1 MRNIWTI
8 FKREFGYY
16 FVSPVSYVVLFMFL
30 VVLGLIFVY
39 DLGQAAANGT
49 APQIE
54 QWVLGPFVTL
64 ALFLTAFITMRL
76 VAEENRTGTMELIMT
91 APVREWELVIGKWLA
106 ALGFYLVIIA
116 ATLIYALIAN
126 AYTTPGIDTMPLL
139 TGYLGL
145 IMLLGSVLAIGL
157 FASTLFSNQIAAA
170 FAALAILL
178 GLWLIGLPFQ
188 NQTGP
193 TADIIRYLD
202 ISSHYYDNFAL
213 GVIALTDVL
222 YYVSIILFFLFAASR
237 VIESR
242 RWR

>member
-8 FKREFGYY
+8 LKREFGYY

-30 VVLGLIFVY
+30 LVLGLIFYY
-39 DLGQAAANGT
+39 DLANAALNGQ

-91 APVREWELVIGKWLA
+91 APVREWELVVGKWLA

-116 ATLIYALIAN
+116 ATLIYAVIAN
-126 AYTTPGIDTMPLL
+126 AFTTPGIDTQPLL
-139 TGYLGL
+139 TGYIGL
-145 IMLLGSVLAIGL
+145 TLLLGSVLAIGL

-188 NQTGP
+188 NQTGAM
-193 TADIIRYLD
+193 ADIIRYLD
-202 ISSHYYDNFAL
+202 ISSHYYDNFSV

-222 YYVSIILFFLFAASR
+222 YYVSIIVFFLFAASR

>member
-30 VVLGLIFVY
+30 VVLGLIFYY
-39 DLGQAAANGT
+39 DLASAALNGT

-106 ALGFYLVIIA
+106 ALGFYLVVIA

-126 AYTTPGIDTMPLL
+126 AYTSPGIDVMPLM
-139 TGYLGL
+139 TGYIGL
-145 IMLLGSVLAIGL
+145 ILLLGSVLAIGL

-188 NQTGP
+188 HQAGP
-193 TADIIRYLD
+193 TADVIRYLD
-202 ISSHYYDNFAL
+202 ISSHYYDNFSV

-222 YYVSIILFFLFAASR
+222 YYVSIIVFFLFAASR

>member
-30 VVLGLIFVY
+30 VVLGLIFYY
-39 DLGQAAANGT
+39 DLANAAMNGT

-126 AYTTPGIDTMPLL
+126 AYTSPGIDVMPLM
-139 TGYLGL
+139 TGYIGL
-145 IMLLGSVLAIGL
+145 ILLLGSVLAIGL

-188 NQTGP
+188 NQAGP
-193 TADIIRYLD
+193 TADVIRYLD
-202 ISSHYYDNFAL
+202 ISSHYYDNFSV

-222 YYVSIILFFLFAASR
+222 YYVSIIAFFLFAASR

>member
-1 MRNIWTI
+1 MIAHADFDALRA
-8 FKREFGYY
+8 Y
-16 FVSPVSYVVLFMFL
+16 L
-30 VVLGLIFVY
+30 
-39 DLGQAAANGT
+39 A
-49 APQIE
+49 
-54 QWVLGPFVTL
+54 QWDARRRRQTL
-64 ALFLTAFITMRL
+64 LDALPR
-76 VAEENRTGTMELIMT
+76 
-91 APVREWELVIGKWLA
+91 
-106 ALGFYLVIIA
+106 
-116 ATLIYALIAN
+116 
-126 AYTTPGIDTMPLL
+126 
-139 TGYLGL
+139 
-145 IMLLGSVLAIGL
+145 VLAIGL

>member
-157 FASTLFSNQIAAA
+157 FASAVARSQVV
-170 FAALAILL
+170 AALIGALILAPMVLLWAVAKAVDPPLNRVLSSLAIHHENFR
-178 GLWLIGLPFQ
+178 PFMNGILQ
-188 NQTGP
+188 LSGVVY
-193 TADIIRYLD
+193 YLAVT
-202 ISSHYYDNFAL
+202 Y
-213 GVIALTDVL
+213 
-222 YYVSIILFFLFAASR
+222 FFLLAATKSL
-237 VIESR
+237 EAR